1 MYYDNDKLNE
11 IYRDTWPNLG
21 WARRH
26 MEIRQGSTV
35 RYLGCSKEQV
45 AWGNNDDPNGILF
58 VGDKYYVEH
67 VWVHSQ
73 HTKIE
78 LRGVPKLKFNS
89 VCFEVVNDA
98 RRNA

>member
-1 MYYDNDKLNE
+1 MVDYGHYKLND

-21 WARRH
+21 WALMDR
-26 MEIRQGSTV
+26 IKTGNTV
-35 RYLGCSKEQV
+35 KFLGCSKDQIQ
-45 AWGNNDDPNGILF
+45 WGSNDDPTGILI

-67 VWVHSQ
+67 VYVHSQ

-78 LRGVPKLKFNS
+78 LRGVKGKFNS
-89 VCFEVVNDA
+89 VCFEVVHDT